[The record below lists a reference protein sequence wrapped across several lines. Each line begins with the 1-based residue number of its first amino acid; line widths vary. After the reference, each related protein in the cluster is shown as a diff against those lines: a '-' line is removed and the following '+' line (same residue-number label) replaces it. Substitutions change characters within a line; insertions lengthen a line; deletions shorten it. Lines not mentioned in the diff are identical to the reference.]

1 VQDRNIKRNKMTIT
15 TIADLINEFVK
26 AEAEI
31 LNQFD
36 INDQITIGRMY
47 EGLTAN
53 VLNSTLLKGLN
64 LKVVKNCFINGSD
77 TEFDVMLVEGEGK
90 KIPYSDRF
98 IFEAD
103 QVIVVIQVKKN
114 LYSKDIEKG
123 YNNLKFLVNHYE
135 SMESEEY
142 VKRLFRDSF
151 KQICR
156 KEITALDSGEL
167 TENEKLIFY
176 TLWTEASLPVRII
189 WGYNGF
195 KSEYNF
201 RDSFYDY
208 LSKNISTD
216 LDNKIEGFGP
226 HNFPDLIICG
236 QYSMLKNNAM
246 PFIQPISND
255 GWWSFYAS
263 SSYNPSYF
271 FLELVWT
278 RLSYR
283 YEQLP
288 TEIFGEDLDM
298 QPANKYLDCRLK
310 TLNGQLG
317 WEYNNI
323 LIADED
329 LKANTEVVQWEPVE
343 LDLTQHT
350 IIAELCKHYEIDLN
364 TDKDLGNFIIK
375 NGYSSLSEFINDLK
389 KTGLV
394 YVEKDKLRLLTE
406 QCQCL
411 IQNGKF
417 YAADNKTGRLTNWSL
432 KELRKNK
439 K

>member
-1 VQDRNIKRNKMTIT
+1 MTIT
-15 TIADLINEFVK
+15 TIADLINEFVQ
-26 AEAEI
+26 AEVEI
-31 LNQFD
+31 LNQFN
-36 INDQITIGRMY
+36 IKHPTTIGTMY
-47 EGLTAN
+47 EGLTAKI
-53 VLNSTLLKGLN
+53 LNSTLLQGLN
-64 LKVVKNCFINGSD
+64 LRVVKNSFINGSD

-90 KIPYSDRF
+90 IIPYSDRF
-98 IFEAD
+98 IFEPE

-114 LYSKDIEKG
+114 LYSKDIEEG
-123 YNNLKFLVNHYE
+123 YNNLKFLVDYFDSVE
-135 SMESEEY
+135 SKKY

-156 KEITALDSGEL
+156 KDITALDSGEL
-167 TENEKLIFY
+167 TENEKLIFF

-195 KSEYNF
+195 KSEYSF

-226 HNFPDLIICG
+226 QNFPNLIICG

-246 PFIQPISND
+246 PFIQPVSSD

-263 SSYNPSYF
+263 SSYNPTYF

-310 TLNGQLG
+310 KLNGQLG
-317 WEYNNI
+317 WDYNNI
-323 LIADED
+323 LISNED
-329 LKANTEVVQWEPVE
+329 LKANTEVIQWEPVE

-350 IIAELCKHYEIDLN
+350 IIEELCKHYEIDLD
-364 TDKDLGNFIIK
+364 TDKDLENFIIK
-375 NGYSSLSEFINDLK
+375 NGYPSLSEFINNLK
-389 KTGLV
+389 GTGLV
-394 YVEKDKLRLLTE
+394 YIENNKLRLLTE
-406 QCQCL
+406 QCQCV

-417 YAADNKTGRLTNWSL
+417 YAGENKTGRLINWSL
-432 KELRKNK
+432 KEQK
-439 K
+439 KKKKE